1 MFRTSNPNI
10 DQITQLLNN
19 GTIETSN
26 KEDVY
31 KIKPTLRLK
40 KAKNKAYMY
49 LSMDID
55 MLYAVCVECLNLI
68 KRNYLNDQERSKIKK
83 RFRNIAYMCYR
94 TDELNI
100 DRLNNLHVML
110 YNITKDFTNT
120 KDLYDYLKQKISH
133 GAYTEDLANLL
144 LESVQIIENAN
155 KNRLAKEPIKLN
167 FMQYDTHPLRDDKD
181 VKFDVVFNET
191 SAIWK

>member
-1 MFRTSNPNI
+1 MKHIRNRLNKLSR
-10 DQITQLLNN
+10 QLLSIIAIIF
-19 GTIETSN
+19 GIFLLTIGIILPN
-26 KEDVY
+26 AL
-31 KIKPTLRLK
+31 KPLL
-40 KAKNKAYMY
+40 
-49 LSMDID
+49 
-55 MLYAVCVECLNLI
+55 
-68 KRNYLNDQERSKIKK
+68 ERS
-83 RFRNIAYMCYR
+83 
-94 TDELNI
+94 
-100 DRLNNLHVML
+100 
-110 YNITKDFTNT
+110 
-120 KDLYDYLKQKISH
+120 LYDYLKQKISH